1 MVSHVELLTVAAAV
15 EVTMPTS
22 VAVVAP
28 PSAVALVLA
37 LMSALVTGYVPAA
50 RTTSPAAPTASSAL
64 PSRRRLLSTVV
75 LVALMVTCH
84 ARATASVAVLPAP
97 TALVGSLE
105 TGSAP
110 GPDATSTTLPAGW
123 NVSGA
128 THHGTPVALP

>member
-1 MVSHVELLTVAAAV
+1 MAVVV
-15 EVTMPTS
+15 EVTTPTS
-22 VAVVAP
+22 VAAVAP

-37 LMSALVTGYVPAA
+37 LMSALVTGYATAA
-50 RTTSPAAPTASSAL
+50 RTTLPAAPTASSAL

-75 LVALMVTCH
+75 LVALMVTCRAH
-84 ARATASVAVLPAP
+84 ATASVAALPAL

-110 GPDATSTTLPAGW
+110 GLDATSTTSLAGW

>member
-1 MVSHVELLTVAAAV
+1 VELLTVAAVV

-22 VAVVAP
+22 VAAVAP

-110 GPDATSTTLPAGW
+110 GVYHLTLL
-123 NVSGA
+123 
-128 THHGTPVALP
+128 LPYKNKIVLSFLVFGYV